1 MKRKLLAGFMAV
13 CLILTLLPATALAA
27 EEGTISQPTA
37 GGNAFFANGTP
48 ITISESAPNGGKEV
62 RFSSLNAGTSTT
74 AYISWLN
81 EDGELVYLAAPDSL
95 VYVFGGGN
103 GSSTPVTIASTSI
116 TMTGGKITR
125 LYGGNYGVDDKA
137 PETNSA
143 VVGDVEITLSGN
155 AVVDYVLYG
164 GGMRNASVQGTVY
177 MDFNGVDLSSEKT
190 NSCYVNGGVHGN
202 GHEGTRNIAE
212 GTMTT
217 DAVVNKVVIRANNSK
232 FALLCGGGGGSTKVQ
247 DSDVTLTGCTVESMY
262 LGGINGEVVD
272 SSITATGCTIEDISA
287 TNRGFVGTGY
297 VDLNSCNIDKLN
309 TGAANGCFSSDS
321 SGTDGSGVTGRC
333 VWDLD
338 EGTTVTDAQ
347 LTPLVIKDDGSYTN
361 TYENLTVQK
370 AGDPLNL
377 EISDFVADEKN
388 ADTTTQ
394 KTFMV
399 PDGSTLTLNG
409 VTATVTSG
417 STLTNAGTIDMDETS
432 VVTVA
437 NGATMKAMGTVNG
450 GTVTYE
456 EGSTVKKYIARIG
469 NVGYDSLQAAINAA
483 ESGDTITLLDNVK
496 ASNAGVGVN
505 NSVFTLPAG
514 VTLDGNNWKIEADS
528 ENWTSAA
535 DNKPASHILSVIEAS
550 AGGTPTVIKN
560 LTITGVNDDEGGK
573 YSKAGIH
580 AYAGANVQI
589 EDVDIQNCGSV
600 GIQVN
605 GATVSTK
612 DVQISGSNW
621 GGINVDSQVA
631 YDSKLTVEST
641 TITDANSIYMEH
653 NEKSASQKMEVI
665 VESGTFQSI
674 SAYPAALGGDKITI
688 EGGAITNV
696 TNAGAGS
703 VDITGGT
710 ITNVANMSAGS
721 IDITGGTITN
731 VTSTETS
738 TGRVDVE
745 GATVTGNVNIAVP
758 SGECVIIYKI
768 DGETVYAR
776 GQSVD
781 LDNKSTDRWTEDLP
795 TNPGYSLTS
804 WTSEN
809 PSVTAGTRSDDG
821 KSVWLG
827 VEAGKTYVFN
837 AYWTYNTFDSDRPS
851 SGSSSVSTGDY
862 AVSVS
867 GSKHGDVSVSPN
879 RADEGDTVTITAEPD
894 RGYEV
899 GEVTVTDKNGDE
911 IRVRDRGDGEY
922 TFTMPESKV
931 TVKVT
936 FVEESVELPFVD
948 VAGDAYYYDAV
959 AWAVENGVTGG
970 TTATT
975 FSPNSP
981 CTRAQTVTFL
991 WRAAGMPQAV
1001 NRVNPFTDVS
1011 ESDYYYEAVLWAVE
1025 NGITSGITATTFG
1038 SGVTCTRA
1046 QVATFLWRY
1055 SKDDAS
1061 TLPNFTDVAEGDY
1074 YYGAVAWAV
1083 ENGVTT
1089 GVTDTTFQPADP
1101 CTRGQIVTFLYRY
1114 MGE

>member
-1 MKRKLLAGFMAV
+1 MAV

-48 ITISESAPNGGKEV
+48 ITISESAPAEGKKV
-62 RFSSLNAGTSTT
+62 QFSSLDAGTSTT

-103 GSSTPVTIASTSI
+103 GFSTPVTIASTSI

-125 LYGGNYGVDDKA
+125 LYGGNYGPSSKE
-137 PETNSA
+137 PGTNSA
-143 VVGDVEITLSGN
+143 VVGDVEITLSDN

-164 GGMRNASVQGTVY
+164 GGLGNASVQGTVY

-190 NSCYVNGGVHGN
+190 DSCYVNGGVHGN
-202 GHEGTRNIAE
+202 GTEGTRNIAE

-232 FALLCGGGGGSTKVQ
+232 FALLCGGGGGSTKVK

-297 VDLNSCNIDKLN
+297 VDFNNCTVGKLN

-321 SGTDGSGVTGRC
+321 GGTDGSGVTVSC
-333 VWDLD
+333 EWDLD
-338 EGTTVTDAQ
+338 EGTMVTDAQ
-347 LTPLVIKDDGSYTN
+347 LTPLVIKDNGSYTN

-370 AGDPLNL
+370 AGASL
-377 EISDFVADEKN
+377 ELKISDFVADEKN
-388 ADTTTQ
+388 TDTTTQ

-399 PDGSTLTLNG
+399 PEGSTLTLNG
-409 VTATVTSG
+409 VTARVTSG
-417 STLTNAGTIDMDETS
+417 STLTNAGTINMDKDST
-432 VVTVA
+432 VTIES
-437 NGATMKAMGTVNG
+437 GATMKAMGTVNG
-450 GTVTYE
+450 KVVNNGGTLTEYV
-456 EGSTVKKYIARIG
+456 ARVG
-469 NVGYDSLQAAINAA
+469 NVGYDTLQGAIDNAK
-483 ESGDTITLLDNVK
+483 SGDTITLLDDVK

-528 ENWTSAA
+528 ENWMSAA
-535 DNKPASHILSVIEAS
+535 DNKPASHILSVIGAS
-550 AGGTPTVIKN
+550 ADGTPTVIKN
-560 LTITGVNDDEGGK
+560 LTIIGVNDNENKK

-703 VDITGGT
+703 VDITGGA
-710 ITNVANMSAGS
+710 ITNVTNAGAGS
-721 IDITGGTITN
+721 VDITGGTITN
-731 VTSTETS
+731 VTSAEGS
-738 TGRVDVE
+738 TGRVDVSG

-781 LDNKSTDRWTEDLP
+781 PTNNSTDRWTEKLP

-809 PSVTAGTRSDDG
+809 PSVTAGTRQNGDG
-821 KSVWLG
+821 TTSPVWLG

-851 SGSSSVSTGDY
+851 SGGSSVSTGDY
-862 AVSVS
+862 GVSVS

-922 TFTMPESKV
+922 TFTMPDGRV

-936 FVEESVELPFVD
+936 FVEERAELPFVD
-948 VAGDAYYYDAV
+948 VASDAYYYDAV
-959 AWAVENGVTGG
+959 AWAVENGITGG
-970 TTATT
+970 TTPTT
-975 FSPNSP
+975 FAPGNP

-991 WRAAGMPQAV
+991 WRAAGMPQAA

-1025 NGITSGITATTFG
+1025 NGITSGTTATTFG
-1038 SGVTCTRA
+1038 PSTTCTRA

-1055 SKDDAS
+1055 SKEDAS
-1061 TLPNFTDVAEGDY
+1061 TLPMFTDVAESDY

-1083 ENGVTT
+1083 ENGVTQ
-1089 GVTDTTFQPADP
+1089 GVTETAFQPGNP